1 MKSPPPVKD
10 PCQLVFLENYQVMIK
25 NFPGDLPSAI
35 AYVALEEAI
44 NNNEDDVDAAAK
56 ELEETLSEIVEAVE
70 EIEEEDD
77 LANDVFDEE

>member
-1 MKSPPPVKD
+1 MV
-10 PCQLVFLENYQVMIK
+10 K
-25 NFPGDLPSAI
+25 NFSGDLPSAI

-70 EIEEEDD
+70 EIEEDDD
-77 LANDVFDEE
+77 LANDIFDEE

>member
-1 MKSPPPVKD
+1 
-10 PCQLVFLENYQVMIK
+10 MIK

-70 EIEEEDD
+70 EIEEDDD
-77 LANDVFDEE
+77 LANDIFDEE

>member
-1 MKSPPPVKD
+1 
-10 PCQLVFLENYQVMIK
+10 MIK
-25 NFPGDLPSAI
+25 KFSGDLPSAI

-70 EIEEEDD
+70 EIEEDDD
-77 LANDVFDEE
+77 LANDIFDEE